1 MSNFTRLDLPV
12 FDNLLD
18 ELNKIVRW
26 DDYGQIC
33 LNAPRHDADNHQ
45 AGQGSLIYDWDRS
58 ERIWNETTGS
68 HDWVVPPRETPL
80 KETDFTV
87 TTECFRGTV
96 FEELLGVLK
105 DNYQVGR
112 VRIMKL
118 KPKSCLT
125 WHQDDTARVH
135 YPFLTNEGCKMIIDD
150 EVRHMPA
157 NTWWHTETTKFHTAI
172 NASRESRLHV
182 VAVLL

>member
-1 MSNFTRLDLPV
+1 MSHFKKLELQTYPS
-12 FDNLLD
+12 LLTS
-18 ELNKIVRW
+18 LTQIVRW
-26 DDYGQIC
+26 DDYNQIC
-33 LNAPRHDADNHQ
+33 LNAPAHDPDNHQ
-45 AGQGSLIYDWDRS
+45 AGQGSLVYDWDRS
-58 ERIWNETTGS
+58 EQVWNESKGTY
-68 HDWVVPPRETPL
+68 DWIVPPRTHPL
-80 KETDFTV
+80 KESDFTE
-87 TTECFRGTV
+87 TTTCFRGTV
-96 FEELLGVLK
+96 FEDLLMMIK
-105 DNYQVGR
+105 THYEVGR

-118 KPKSCLT
+118 KPKTCLT
-125 WHQDDTARVH
+125 WHQDNSARLH